1 MDGRRLSQILI
12 EKCNIFYKKEL
23 LSDDEILNRYI
34 EFLTSEFFAEKR
46 SISFS
51 LHTGSKCFDVL
62 SIVIAALRCI
72 MLEVES
78 NKSYIPEFMD
88 GDIVVYS
95 NERFKWRGLETDPF
109 QNNENKSYYVLQ
121 QDAKGK
127 NGISTRYVPVEKGN
141 LIKPYY
147 GTSVRTDGMGLRR
160 EKSNR
165 EDFLAYLF
173 EVPDNE
179 IPAVVNRSMII
190 VCSREYFTDLV
201 RNTHI
206 RFENKT
212 VDLLDIIPVS
222 YYTSSGKEYQI
233 GSNQLKIDSVLK
245 VTGDISTARELLLD
259 KSNNPSGLEIINAG
273 PRVTEN
279 TELDDLLNRK
289 SIKCINVSAV
299 INPVLCKY
307 ALERVKD
314 KSVFACTKDYLKQ
327 FTILKHKDGDGA
339 SLLEEFHHQ
348 AQNIIYNYVVCEN
361 VDGGW
366 TWKQYKELR
375 NALRIIQDST
385 LDDNKKNKFVLIAY
399 SLINLLNTSLFSMEY
414 MESAIGK
421 NIVNAS
427 VISPK
432 IRIGEL
438 QELAEDAGAYQEIC
452 FKVVGGIEE
461 QYKKEYLKC
470 PKFDSMKQYV
480 SNYYKRDS
488 QIALI
493 VPKAYYIDLLKSY
506 MRIAENI
513 EIITPSRFNL
523 KKNYD
528 GVLVAGNIKNKLF
541 DPLNCKTAAEVVF
554 FAYENEQK
562 IFQLKKAKLEELDY
576 ELNRVIGITRSTR
589 DKSIDT
595 GYFPDSEENI
605 KNIEH
610 DVNMIEESD
619 EFIDRLPVFELSNF
633 HSTVGELNSTQ
644 TSAEIVVTGSFL
656 SGELILFT
664 KYYRAVVY
672 NSSSGTIIEKEPE
685 NIIPGDTLIFMSR
698 DSYTKNMVD
707 TIYDQLLSGGRFSE
721 KIVDASE
728 KASYWKDV
736 LRKYKDNNN
745 ITYRELA
752 RRLKKYG
759 STVQEMAVRQW
770 LSEDSHIVGPRNEKT
785 IQHIAELTKDSH
797 LLEKPHEYFE
807 ACRMV
812 RRERKEILKLIGVAI
827 TEKLKGTIPR
837 GNIILGEIYENVDKL
852 STTLEIDRISVLEN
866 PFIVPV
872 RLANKPV
879 EEEEILL

>member
-1 MDGRRLSQILI
+1 MDRKRLSRILM
-12 EKCNIFYKKEL
+12 EKCGIFYKKEL
-23 LSDDEILNRYI
+23 LSDDEILSRYI
-34 EFLTSEFFAEKR
+34 KFLIDEFFTEKR
-46 SISFS
+46 RISFS

-78 NKSYIPEFMD
+78 NKSSIPKFME
-88 GDIVVYS
+88 GDIVVYD

-127 NGISTRYVPVEKGN
+127 NGISIRYVPVEKGN
-141 LIKPYY
+141 FIKPYY

-160 EKSNR
+160 KKSNR

-179 IPAVVNRSMII
+179 IPAVVNQSMII
-190 VCSREYFTDLV
+190 VCSREYFTELV

-259 KSNNPSGLEIINAG
+259 KSNNSSGLEIIDAG
-273 PRVTEN
+273 SRVTEN

-289 SIKCINVSAV
+289 SIKCINVSGV

-327 FTILKHKDGDGA
+327 FTILKHKAGNGTD
-339 SLLEEFHHQ
+339 LLEELHHQ
-348 AQNIIYNYVVCEN
+348 AENIVYNYVVCEP

-366 TWKQYKELR
+366 TWQQYKELR
-375 NALRIIQDST
+375 NALRIIQSST
-385 LDDNKKNKFVLIAY
+385 LDENKKNKFVLIAY

-421 NIVNAS
+421 NVVNAS
-427 VISPK
+427 VISPE

-438 QELAEDAGAYQEIC
+438 QELAEEAGAYQEIC
-452 FKVVGGIEE
+452 FKVVEGIEK

-470 PKFDSMKQYV
+470 PKFDAMKQYV
-480 SNYYKRDS
+480 NNYYKRDS

-506 MRIAENI
+506 MRIAQNI
-513 EIITPSRFNL
+513 EIITPSRFDA
-523 KKNYD
+523 KKYYD
-528 GVLVAGNIKNKLF
+528 GVLVAGNLKNKLF
-541 DPLNCKTAAEVVF
+541 DPLNCKTAAEVIF

-562 IFQLKKAKLEELDY
+562 IFRLKKAKLEELDY
-576 ELNRVIGITRSTR
+576 ELNHVIGINK
-589 DKSIDT
+589 DKGIDT
-595 GYFPDSEENI
+595 GHFFDNEENV

-619 EFIDRLPVFELSNF
+619 DLIDRLPIFELSNF
-633 HSTVGELNSTQ
+633 HSTVGESNSAQ
-644 TSAEIVVTGSFL
+644 NSAEIIVTGSFL
-656 SGELILFT
+656 SGELIFFT

-672 NSSSGTIIEKEPE
+672 SPSSGTIIEKEPE
-685 NIIPGDTLIFMSR
+685 NIISGDTLIFMSR

-707 TIYDQLLSGGRFSE
+707 TIYDRLLSGGRFSRN
-721 KIVDASE
+721 IVDASE

-736 LRKYKDNNN
+736 LREYKNNNN
-745 ITYRELA
+745 ITYRELT

-785 IQHIAELTKDSH
+785 IQHIAELTKDPH
-797 LLEKPHEYFE
+797 LLANPLEYFE
-807 ACRMV
+807 ACRLV

-827 TEKLKGTIPR
+827 TEKMKGTIPR
-837 GNIILGEIYENVDKL
+837 GNKILGEIYENVDKL
-852 STTLEIDRISVLEN
+852 STTLEIDRVSVLEK
-866 PFIVPV
+866 PFVVPV